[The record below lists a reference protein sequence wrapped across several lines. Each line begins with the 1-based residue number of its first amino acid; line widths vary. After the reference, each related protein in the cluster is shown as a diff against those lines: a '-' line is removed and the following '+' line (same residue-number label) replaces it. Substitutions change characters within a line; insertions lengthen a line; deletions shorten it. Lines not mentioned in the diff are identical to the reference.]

1 MTDRELKKEKDE
13 LKDILFSKIENVK
26 NNNDIK
32 KIAEKVDALNE
43 YLDGDDSRIANL
55 IDNIEIIFSPTQK
68 SKIKKKITDILDN
81 YDKIDKKSGVPI
93 YNNEKKEKIKNL
105 IKEIDDICNRNLWDR
120 FINVLGIGS

>member
-55 IDNIEIIFSPTQK
+55 LDNIVIIFSPTQK

-81 YDKIDKKSGVPI
+81 YDKIDKKSNLPI
-93 YNNEKKEKIKNL
+93 YSNEKKEKIKTL

>member
-13 LKDILFSKIENVK
+13 LKNILFSKIENVK
-26 NNNDIK
+26 NSNDIK

-55 IDNIEIIFSPTQK
+55 IDNIVIIFSPTQK
-68 SKIKKKITDILDN
+68 SKIRKKITDIIDN
-81 YDKIDKKSGVPI
+81 YDKIDKKSGIPI
-93 YNNEKKEKIKNL
+93 YSNEKKEKIKTL

>member
-55 IDNIEIIFSPTQK
+55 IDNIAIIFSPTQK

-93 YNNEKKEKIKNL
+93 YSNEKKEKIKNL

>member
-55 IDNIEIIFSPTQK
+55 IDNIAIIFSPTQK

-93 YNNEKKEKIKNL
+93 YSNVKKEKIKNL